1 MLKKIIEQEYG
12 SITVNEMHFALEG
25 LTLEIKLKR
34 LNQGQKTA
42 LPYVMNNITAYVDFY
57 RRELAV
63 IKQSNLLAQT
73 VEETRKL
80 SFA

>member
-1 MLKKIIEQEYG
+1 MLKEIIEQEYG
-12 SITVNEMHFALEG
+12 SITDNEMHFALEG

-34 LNQGQKTA
+34 LNQGQRTA
-42 LPYVMNNITAYVDFY
+42 LPYVMDKITSYIDY
-57 RRELAV
+57 HRREVAV
-63 IKQSNLLAQT
+63 IKQSTPLAQT